1 MSRVTPVYRTEDEVR
16 DEAKLILGFDKIEDG
31 IKQGM
36 VLVYKSGHKKLND
49 L

>member
-31 IKQGM
+31 IM
-36 VLVYKSGHKKLND
+36 FLKKNREEKNNGKIN
-49 L
+49 

>member
-31 IKQGM
+31 IKTRNRTD
-36 VLVYKSGHKKLND
+36 YYI
-49 L
+49 